1 MKTFLDWMLKTLTAA
16 LIVCIF
22 LAVGGSRFLPITLP
36 LLTIGGKEL
45 VLNLSDA
52 VGLVVFV
59 WLAATILYIIGYATW
74 RAMSFFWS
82 KF

>member
-1 MKTFLDWMLKTLTAA
+1 MKTFLDWMLKTLTAS

-22 LAVGGSRFLPITLP
+22 LAVGGSHILPLTLP

-59 WLAATILYIIGYATW
+59 WLAATILYIIGYSTW